1 MDPVRAFA
9 SPYAVTG
16 KPSSLIN
23 APNTSMAQH
32 IPDTD
37 LNYQD
42 ITLLLR
48 NPNVPYNKRRYL
60 ILTTDRL
67 IQFAY
72 SQHFNKMYSIANPHL
87 SPSFSVSE
95 NRW

>member
-1 MDPVRAFA
+1 MDPGLAFA
-9 SPYAVTG
+9 SSYSATDTPG
-16 KPSSLIN
+16 PLIN
-23 APNTSMAQH
+23 APNTSMAEH

-48 NPNVPYNKRRYL
+48 TPNVPYNKRRYL

-72 SQHFNKMYSIANPHL
+72 SQHCNKIYSIANP
-87 SPSFSVSE
+87 V
-95 NRW
+95 

>member
-1 MDPVRAFA
+1 MYMDPVLAFA
-9 SPYAVTG
+9 SPYSATG
-16 KPSSLIN
+16 TPGSLIN

-37 LNYQD
+37 LNYQG

-48 NPNVPYNKRRYL
+48 TPNVPYNKRRYL
-60 ILTTDRL
+60 ILTTGRL

-72 SQHFNKMYSIANPHL
+72 SQHFNKMY
-87 SPSFSVSE
+87 
-95 NRW
+95 